1 MSTPIES
8 LDELHLLI
16 SEGRVGQDEALRL
29 LRAWQR
35 GEPAIPATAAAR
47 NAAGTQNTA
56 NTRNTA
62 GAQHTAGPQH
72 TAETPSTA
80 GAPDPDDLAEQV
92 CEVVVAKVCGL
103 LKVDPTDLDVDV
115 ELSEYGLDSLIIS
128 QLVNMVNEALGLD
141 LVPTVLFEHPT
152 LRAFSAFVAAEH
164 GPQLAAAFGTP
175 EPVAAQQVPAAL
187 APAAAAQADPA
198 PVAAPERPVPH
209 SAPPPPEPTAG
220 TEPAAPPRS
229 AVPAGPAP
237 ADDPIAIV
245 GISGRFPQ
253 ADDLDEYWAN
263 LRDGRDC
270 IGEVPADRWDWRAY
284 WGDPR
289 QEPGRTNV
297 KHGGFMDGVADFD
310 PLFFGIAPKDAVHM
324 DPQQRLLMLY
334 VWKAIEDAGYSADDL
349 AGSDLGLFVGTNDT
363 GYGLLSDRSAARGR
377 SVTPTGSVPSVG
389 PNRMSYFLD
398 VHGPSEPV
406 ETACSSSLVAIHRGV
421 AAIERGECAMAV
433 VGGINTIVVPD
444 GHVSFSRSGMLSE
457 DGRCKTFSAA
467 ADGYSRGEGVG
478 MLVLK
483 RLSAAE
489 RDGDHVHGLV
499 RSTAENHG
507 GRANSLTSPNPK
519 AQAAVIRRAYAKAG
533 IDPRT
538 VGYIEAH
545 GTGTELGDPIEING
559 LKAAFTELYAGDP
572 VTGAHCGLGSV
583 KTNIGHLELAAG
595 VAGVLKVLLQLRHR
609 TLVRSLH
616 AEQVN
621 PFIDLDGSPFHL
633 VRENQEWAAPHGTD
647 GRELPRRAGVS
658 SFGFGGVNAHVVLEE
673 YAPRTE
679 RSAPAA
685 GPVAIVLSAATPE
698 TLDARVHRLA
708 EHLDSGRVA
717 EQDLPDL
724 AYTLQVGRV
733 AMPERIAFLAHSLAE
748 VREQLATHLAGEKA
762 HGLHRARAE
771 RRGPW
776 GELVGDDDIAVAID
790 SWIAKGKLGRLLK
803 LWVTGFDFDWRRL
816 YAGRPM
822 RRLPLPTYPFR
833 LQRYWIADRAGDPV
847 AQAEAAP
854 EPAAAPKFAA
864 APKSAAAPRKS
875 GEPYRRELHAEDF
888 YLRDHR
894 VGGTPTLPGAAH
906 LEFARDA
913 VGADRGVRLRDVTW
927 LRPLTVTDPRSV
939 RVELDPATDRFEV
952 RADESG
958 AVHAQGTALVDP
970 ALTGDAEVHDVEALR
985 AICPARHDGAEIYAL
1000 FDRMGMGYGPAFQPI
1015 EELHRGEDLAVAR
1028 LRLPAA
1034 ATGSFPLNPSMLDGA
1049 LQTTLGLVLGEQ
1061 SGEPGAAALPF
1072 AVREVQLLGHTPS
1085 SGWAVVR
1092 RAADDRRDSGVRRL
1106 DVDLCD
1112 EDGAVRVRVLGF
1124 STRPQQGAAGT
1135 PAPLAETERTPE
1147 AERTSEAGR
1156 PAEAVRPAEAG
1167 RAAETADTAL
1177 LLEPAWRSAP
1187 APADAPEQ
1195 LNHHVVLCELPDVD
1209 ATALGGLL
1217 GGGCEHWQGTGGIED
1232 RYTGYA
1238 QRLLELVRD
1247 QARQPAPRLIQVVTP
1262 ADAPWL
1268 GGLSGMLRT
1277 AQLEHPKLRT
1287 QWIELDDR
1295 PGTADLADRLRRDA
1309 ADAEQQAV
1317 RHRDGD
1323 RRTSQWRVIPEPA
1336 PELPWRDGGVYLITG
1351 GAGGLGALVAEEI
1364 AERVQSP
1371 ALVLCGRS
1379 GAGPDQEDLL
1389 ARLRAAGA
1397 KADYRAL
1404 DVADRDAVFQAVREV
1419 EAQHG
1424 ALHGVLHAA
1433 GVLRDGFLA
1442 RKSAADVR
1450 DVFAAKV
1457 TGLRHL
1463 DEATAHSALDCFI
1476 GYSSMAAFGNVGQA
1490 DYAAA
1495 NAFMDGYAAH
1505 RESLVAGGERS
1516 GRTLVVNWPLWDKG
1530 GMGGDASTV
1539 SLLESVGMRPMR
1551 ARVGIDA
1558 LHRAWAARV
1567 PQVIALDG
1575 DLARLRERFAPGDP
1589 AEPEPAVSQPAE
1601 SQPPEPQPTESQPAE
1616 PGARTVAP
1624 EADAEPA
1631 PAPDADSGATAA
1643 DLAPV
1648 VTDLMAALLEIDPA
1662 ELPTDAPLQDYGF
1675 DSIFMMQFLTQAQT
1689 HIDADLTLDV
1699 IADCETLDDVT
1710 AAIAAATGA
1719 RPEPGA
1725 AVEPPVAAPAP
1736 VIPAPRTEAVPATD
1750 FPELVRMN
1758 GVTEGRPIFWVHHGN
1773 GGVESYAPVAARAR
1787 RPFYGIQPKG
1797 WIDDTEILTGQI
1809 AMAEFYA
1816 GLILSVQPEGPYDIG
1831 GFSLGGLFA
1840 YEVVR
1845 QLQLRGAEVRTLVML
1860 DTLDAESTNRANEI
1874 IVGGDFSPEVVGKVS
1889 DFRAVNLIL
1898 GNNSFESHSGGMPIL
1913 RRDEV
1918 DTALDGPAFLDSLIA
1933 KALERGVKKTESQL
1947 RSRVRQLSRYLE
1959 ATQAERYELHPL
1971 PKPDGLSCYYLRNN
1985 SREFFGAFRDYMVLF
2000 PNDELTTVD
2009 GTDYWLGWPE
2019 RMDDFFTIDV
2029 DTSMH
2034 SEVMTAP
2041 ASLEKLMRLCD
2052 RLYGPEGDR

>member
-29 LRAWQR
+29 LRAWKN
-35 GEPAIPATAAAR
+35 GAPAIPATAEDPGATGEDR
-47 NAAGTQNTA
+47 GTAAGATA
-56 NTRNTA
+56 DA
-62 GAQHTAGPQH
+62 G
-72 TAETPSTA
+72 
-80 GAPDPDDLAEQV
+80 DLAEQV
-92 CEVVVAKVCGL
+92 CEVVVEKVCGL

-128 QLVNMVNEALGLD
+128 QLVNLVNESLGLD

-164 GPQLAAAFGTP
+164 GPSLAAVFGTAVEP
-175 EPVAAQQVPAAL
+175 EPVAPQQIPAAVVAPPPQVDRRPPPAAAPPDRPAPATVPAAPTRPAAPT
-187 APAAAAQADPA
+187 APAAPTRPA
-198 PVAAPERPVPH
+198 PATGP
-209 SAPPPPEPTAG
+209 G
-220 TEPAAPPRS
+220 PAAPDPD
-229 AVPAGPAP
+229 
-237 ADDPIAIV
+237 DDPIAIV

-253 ADDLDEYWAN
+253 ADDLDEYWEN

-270 IGEVPADRWDWRAY
+270 IGEVPADRWDWRAH

-349 AGSDLGLFVGTNDT
+349 AGSDLGLFIGTNDT

-457 DGRCKTFSAA
+457 DGRCKTFSAG
-467 ADGYSRGEGVG
+467 ADGYGRGEGVG

-499 RSTAENHG
+499 RATAENHG

-538 VGYIEAH
+538 VGYVEAH

-559 LKAAFTELYAGDP
+559 LKEAFTELYAGEP
-572 VTGAHCGLGSV
+572 VTAAHCGLGSV

-595 VAGVLKVLLQLRHR
+595 IAGVLKVLLQLRHR

-616 AEQVN
+616 AEEVN
-621 PFIDLDGSPFHL
+621 PYIDLDGSPFHL
-633 VRENQEWAAPHGTD
+633 VRENQEWAAPRGAD

-673 YAPRTE
+673 HVPRAE
-679 RSAPAA
+679 QPAPAA

-698 TLDARVHRLA
+698 TLEARVRRLA
-708 EHLDSGRVA
+708 EHLDAGRIA
-717 EQDLPDL
+717 EQDLPNL

-733 AMPERIAFLAHSLAE
+733 AMPERIAFLAHSVAE
-748 VREQLATHLAGEKA
+748 VRKRIATHLAGEKA

-776 GELVGDDDIAVAID
+776 SELVGDDDIAVAID
-790 SWIAKGKLGRLLK
+790 SWVAKGKLGRLLK

-816 YAGRPM
+816 HTGRSM

-833 LQRYWIADRAGDPV
+833 LQRYWIADGVPAPDESSALP
-847 AQAEAAP
+847 EAAP
-854 EPAAAPKFAA
+854 KPAAAP
-864 APKSAAAPRKS
+864 RRS
-875 GEPYRRELHAEDF
+875 GGPHRRELHAEDF

-894 VGGTPTLPGAAH
+894 VGGTPTLPGAAY

-913 VGADRGVRLRDVTW
+913 LGADRGVRLRDVTW
-927 LRPLTVTDPRSV
+927 LRPLAVTDPRSV

-985 AICPARHDGAEIYAL
+985 AICPARHAGAEIYAL

-1061 SGEPGAAALPF
+1061 SGEPGVAALPF

-1124 STRPQQGAAGT
+1124 STRPQQGAAST
-1135 PAPLAETERTPE
+1135 PAPVAE
-1147 AERTSEAGR
+1147 AERA
-1156 PAEAVRPAEAG
+1156 PEAVRPAETGRAPEVV
-1167 RAAETADTAL
+1167 RAAETARAAETGDIAL

-1187 APADAPEQ
+1187 APADAPDQ

-1217 GGGCEHWQGTGGIED
+1217 GGGCEHWQGTGSIED

-1238 QRLLELVRD
+1238 QRLLELIRD
-1247 QARQPAPRLIQVVTP
+1247 QARQPAPRLVQVVTP
-1262 ADAPWL
+1262 AEAPWL

-1277 AQLEHPKLRT
+1277 AYLEHPKLRT
-1287 QWIELDDR
+1287 QWIELGDR

-1309 ADAEQQAV
+1309 ADTEQEAV

-1323 RRTSQWRVIPEPA
+1323 RRTSRWREIPEPA

-1351 GAGGLGALVAEEI
+1351 GAGGLGALAAEEI
-1364 AERVQSP
+1364 AARVQSP

-1379 GAGPDQEDLL
+1379 PAGPDQEDLL

-1397 KADYRAL
+1397 KADYRSL
-1404 DVADRDAVFQAVREV
+1404 DVADRDAVCQAVREV

-1505 RESLVAGGERS
+1505 REALVADGERS

-1539 SLLESVGMRPMR
+1539 TLLESVGMRPMR

-1575 DLARLRERFAPGDP
+1575 DLGRLRERFAPASTAVP
-1589 AEPEPAVSQPAE
+1589 AEDASAARAVE
-1601 SQPPEPQPTESQPAE
+1601 
-1616 PGARTVAP
+1616 
-1624 EADAEPA
+1624 
-1631 PAPDADSGATAA
+1631 PAPDAGSGPGTAPEPDSGSGATAA

-1648 VTDLMAALLEIDPA
+1648 VADLMSSLLEIDPA
-1662 ELPTDAPLQDYGF
+1662 ELPPDAPLRDYGF

-1689 HIDADLTLDV
+1689 HIDAGLTLDV
-1699 IADCETLDDVT
+1699 IADCDTLEDVT

-1719 RPEPGA
+1719 QAES
-1725 AVEPPVAAPAP
+1725 AVAEPPVAEPVPAEP
-1736 VIPAPRTEAVPATD
+1736 VQAEPVQAEPVQAEPVPPLIPAPRTEAVPAAH

-1758 GVTEGRPIFWVHHGN
+1758 GVTAGRPIFWVHHGN

-1809 AMAEFYA
+1809 PMAEFYA

-1860 DTLDAESTNRANEI
+1860 DTLDADSTNRANEI
-1874 IVGGDFSPEVVGKVS
+1874 IVGGDFSPEVVSKVS
-1889 DFRAVNLIL
+1889 DFRAANLIL

-1918 DTALDGPAFLDSLIA
+1918 DTTLDGPAFLDSLIA

-1971 PKPDGLSCYYLRNN
+1971 PKPDGPSCYYLRNA

-2000 PNDELTTVD
+2000 PNDALPTVD

-2019 RMDDFFTIDV
+2019 RLDDFFTIDV

-2041 ASLEKLMRLCD
+2041 ASLEKLLRLCD
-2052 RLYGPEGDR
+2052 RLYGPEGGR